1 LKKLRIHILL
11 PGLTSKAGGGTKIM
25 YEYANR
31 LATRGHEVHVY
42 HSVVKPFR
50 PMKSPLWFKWTLSF
64 LRNKFS
70 KKWFKFHAS
79 VKLHVV
85 PDITNDYLPNADVVF
100 STWWELAYRVAALSP
115 EKGKKFNL
123 IQSLELWTGFEQ
135 EVYDSFKLPITHLV
149 IANYL
154 KEAVYT
160 HSGTTPIL
168 LNNAIDTQI
177 FHITSPIDTRVAPKI
192 IMLYSELS
200 LKGSAT
206 ALMVFRK
213 LKERVK
219 NLEITL
225 FSTFAK
231 PENLEDWIHFH
242 RNPTNLPELYN
253 EASVFFSP
261 SLIEGWALPPAEA
274 MACGCAVVCTNIG
287 GHADYAIDGQTALLV
302 PPADEKVMEERLFE
316 LLSDMELKN
325 TLAKN
330 GNEFISTQFN
340 WDASVTQLEKLF
352 LAN

>member
-1 LKKLRIHILL
+1 LKKLRIHVLL

-31 LATRGHEVHVY
+31 LAQRGHEVHVY

-50 PMKSPLWFKWTLSF
+50 PMKSPLWVKWALSF
-64 LRNKFS
+64 LRNQFS
-70 KKWFKFHAS
+70 KKWFSFHSS
-79 VKLHVV
+79 VQLHVV
-85 PDITNDYLPNADVVF
+85 PDITDRYLPDADVVF
-100 STWWELAYRVAALSP
+100 STWWELAYRVATLSP

-123 IQSLELWTGFEQ
+123 IQSLEVWTGFEQ

-154 KEAVYT
+154 KEAVYA
-160 HSGTTPIL
+160 HSGIMPIL

-177 FHITSPIDTRVAPKI
+177 FHITRPIDTRVATKI

-206 ALMVFRK
+206 ALSVFRK
-213 LKERVK
+213 LKKRVK
-219 NLEITL
+219 NLEIIL

-242 RNPTNLPELYN
+242 RNPTNLTELYN
-253 EASVFFSP
+253 ESSVFFSS

-287 GHADYAIDGQTALLV
+287 GHADYATDGQTALLV
-302 PPADEKVMEERLFE
+302 PTADEKVMGERLFE
-316 LLSDMELKN
+316 LLTNMELKN

-330 GNEFISTQFN
+330 GNEFIHTQFN

-352 LAN
+352 LEN